1 MDSDADP
8 SELEAIFADE
18 RCVYMHERSPR
29 SVSMTALD
37 NTMVTFST
45 CQHVYIEE
53 HTNGS
58 FLV

>member
-37 NTMVTFST
+37 NTRACVTFST
-45 CQHVYIEE
+45 RNFTVNRC
-53 HTNGS
+53 T
-58 FLV
+58 